1 MAALPVQP
9 GLALRTFAGQKLQRR
24 QPPETSAMDS
34 LNKHGLPTETT
45 APELM
50 RLTNAPRTKSAA
62 LAAKGRTA
70 RGGLTLVPLAKRH
83 LRRFDTSRW
92 LAREC
97 IRLLRCLTLE
107 LSGGGAT
114 RLDDWLGRRW
124 IVATTDVGGY
134 EMKSIATNGAAD
146 SCTEDRKAR
155 E

>member
-1 MAALPVQP
+1 MAALPEQP

-124 IVATTDVGGY
+124 IVATTDVGSH
-134 EMKSIATNGAAD
+134 EMKNIATNGAAD